1 MSKFKTLIKTTLTPI
16 ALCLTLAIT
25 LPVMAKNGHHHRHN
39 GMRLILSELPLTA
52 AQNQDIK
59 QIIRQT
65 RAGRDLFSTD
75 IKILKTEL
83 RDLVQSTEWD
93 PAAVENAISL
103 RQTLIQEKALQR
115 ANNKNQVW
123 NLLTD
128 PQQTEFFVLSNRL
141 KAERKEMRDDV
152 RGKGEGKGNKLKR
165 LNLTETQL
173 ADVQSIKTTAKA
185 DGKEMKVK
193 LKTYKQA
200 ERILVHSSNFNAEAW
215 RTLNN
220 EYQADFL
227 AMAVLKAKTKHDIWN
242 LFTQEQQTQAREKNE
257 GKKRKHG
264 KKGKRHQQQ
273 EST

>member
-1 MSKFKTLIKTTLTPI
+1 MSKFKTLIKTTLTPL

-141 KAERKEMRDDV
+141 KAERKEMRDDG
-152 RGKGEGKGNKLKR
+152 RGKGQGNKLKR

-242 LFTQEQQTQAREKNE
+242 LFTPEQQTQAREKNE